1 MSQNRTTNNANHPK
15 LLDQIRGRLRAKHYS
30 IRTDEAYVDWVR
42 RYDLFHNKV
51 HPRELKGSDVESFLT
66 HLAVNRNVSASTQ
79 AQAKSAL
86 LFLYREVLEVE
97 LPWLDKV
104 VSAKVPQRL
113 PVVLTEDEVRRLL
126 TGMRGTPPLI
136 ANLLYGSGLR
146 LLEAMRLRV
155 KDVDFERHEPL
166 VRDGKGAK
174 DRVTMLPEFIAA
186 DLKVHLL
193 GVRRLHAED
202 VAEGNGRVYLPY
214 ALAQKYPNAAR
225 EWMWQYIFP
234 SPRTSTDPRSGE
246 RGRHHADGKAV
257 QRWLRQALHTAGI
270 AKPATPHTLR
280 HSFAT

>member
-1 MSQNRTTNNANHPK
+1 MITRNDPASAPFERPGSADLTRNQYTRKAPPAAHEPESDYQQRHPPK

-30 IRTDEAYVDWVR
+30 IRTEEAYVDWVR
-42 RYDLFHNKV
+42 RYVLFHGKV
-51 HPRELKGSDVESFLT
+51 HPRELKASDVEAFLT

-126 TGMRGTPPLI
+126 TGMRGTPRLI

-146 LLEAMRLRV
+146 LLEAMRLRA
-155 KDVDFERHEPL
+155 KDVDFQRHELL

-174 DRVTMLPEFIAA
+174 DRVTMLPAHVVH
-186 DLKVHLL
+186 DLKIHLIH
-193 GVRRLHAED
+193 VR
-202 VAEGNGRVYLPY
+202 
-214 ALAQKYPNAAR
+214 Q
-225 EWMWQYIFP
+225 
-234 SPRTSTDPRSGE
+234 
-246 RGRHHADGKAV
+246 
-257 QRWLRQALHTAGI
+257 LHTE
-270 AKPATPHTLR
+270 
-280 HSFAT
+280 